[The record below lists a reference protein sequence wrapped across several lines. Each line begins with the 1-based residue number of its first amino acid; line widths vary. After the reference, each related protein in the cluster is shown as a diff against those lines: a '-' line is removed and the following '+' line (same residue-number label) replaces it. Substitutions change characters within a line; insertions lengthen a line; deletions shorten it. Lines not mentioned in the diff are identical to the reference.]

1 MFESLISKE
10 NFLVTSPGR
19 INLIGEHTDYNGG
32 MVLPCSIPYHINIE
46 FYCSKERS
54 SDFKTITLAVK
65 TDFDPQTFIVSGEQ
79 ITDLINYAKTRPL
92 DASFEEKLE
101 ALSGK
106 WQAYIVGCL
115 YEHFNTPGILQK
127 DFPVKVDISINSTLP
142 KGAGISSSAAL
153 CCGLLWGLSH
163 AHGTDHDKVE
173 MAIHA
178 MRVEHRF
185 ANTKC
190 GLMDQLAVSLAQSGR
205 FVGID
210 FKPFAAGGIPI
221 ITLIEQ
227 NEIFS
232 EYSLIALDTRVKHKL
247 SDSPYGKRRESCEQS
262 LRLLNE
268 YFNENFKSL
277 SEFNE
282 YPPLM
287 NLVYESRGG
296 DGDGDAQEHIYE
308 ILKNHLFKGQDEE
321 LSKRAAHVLCE
332 NVRVS
337 LAATA
342 LKEGNLSLMKKQMN
356 RSHKSLAE
364 FFEVSCSELNEIRS
378 EAIHFCEELGE
389 QKGIEMPILGSRMT
403 GGGFGGSTIQW
414 VHNEIISQF
423 KNHFENGNCDYEKK
437 FGKRPRVLIATP
449 STGIE
454 IKELS

>member
-1 MFESLISKE
+1 MFQSLISKE

-32 MVLPCSIPYHINIE
+32 IVLPFAIPYHINIK

-54 SDFKTITLAVK
+54 SDFKSITLAVK
-65 TDFDPQTFIVSGEQ
+65 TDFDPQTFIVSGGQ
-79 ITDLINYAKTRPL
+79 IIDLINYAKEGTQVN
-92 DASFEEKLE
+92 SFEEKLN

-127 DFPVKVDISINSTLP
+127 DFPIKVDINISSTLP

-153 CCGLLWGLSH
+153 SCGLLWGLSH

-178 MRVEHRF
+178 MKVEHKF
-185 ANTKC
+185 AGTKC
-190 GLMDQLAVSLAQSGR
+190 GLMDQLAVSLAQEDR

-221 ITLIEQ
+221 INLIEQ
-227 NEIFS
+227 HEAFHN
-232 EYSLIALDTRVKHKL
+232 YSLVALDTKVKHKL
-247 SDSPYGKRRESCEQS
+247 SDSPYGKRRASCEKA
-262 LRLLNE
+262 LELLNKQ
-268 YFNENFKSL
+268 FNVDFKSL

-282 YPPLM
+282 FPPLM
-287 NLVYESRGG
+287 NLVYENRGG
-296 DGDGDAQEHIYE
+296 DGDGDAQEYIYD
-308 ILKNHLFKGQDEE
+308 ILRNHLFKDYPED
-321 LSKRAAHVLCE
+321 LSKRTTHVLCE

-342 LKEGNLSLMKKQMN
+342 LREGNLSLMAKQIN
-356 RSHKSLAE
+356 RSHKSLVE
-364 FFEVSCSELNEIRS
+364 LFEVSCIELNEIRA
-378 EAIHFCEELGE
+378 EALQICEELGAK
-389 QKGIEMPILGSRMT
+389 KGLEDPILGSRMT

-414 VHNEIISQF
+414 VHNDIVSEFRS
-423 KNHFENGNCDYEKK
+423 HFENGNSEYERK
-437 FGKRPRVLIATP
+437 FGLTPRVLIANP
-449 STGIE
+449 SKGIE
-454 IKELS
+454 IKELN